1 MMMKELYDITVLFL
15 RCLRN
20 LKKWSWILN
29 LRKNEEKSGK
39 MADPE
44 SPNIHY
50 SPRQCII
57 HHAYAS
63 VLHALRPSNSIR
75 TNIGYDTGTQQKR
88 RRYTAVFDFEQ
99 NTPQFFASDPRKEIL
114 LHTQLIRN
122 SERVALVT

>member
-50 SPRQCII
+50 CGVT
-57 HHAYAS
+57 AS
-63 VLHALRPSNSIR
+63 SARRSFLMCGLALAEIR
-75 TNIGYDTGTQQKR
+75 RATMKNVCADIV
-88 RRYTAVFDFEQ
+88 AV
-99 NTPQFFASDPRKEIL
+99 
-114 LHTQLIRN
+114 
-122 SERVALVT
+122 